1 MTKKVLKD
9 IIQEKIN
16 KNDIYKYVVNKKKWN
31 YSGVVKLAI
40 LFVFC
45 ISIAVISFNKNMFK
59 EKIHE
64 NAEHICI
71 NNVSEFGNKGTNVEL
86 VNIKETTNLYFSEDL
101 EKTYP
106 FMDRS
111 ANLYDNG
118 SEILKQYETDIYFTI
133 VENSDENP
141 FNKIHNLVYVYKKID
156 GSGKIVISFDK
167 NKKPIRDYFYE
178 TNSNKFSVIKN
189 KNIIIYQYEDNY
201 FTEFKDDDIYYDIE
215 SQNVSFE
222 DFKYILDIVIE

>member
-9 IIQEKIN
+9 IIDEKIN
-16 KNDIYKYVVNKKKWN
+16 KNDIYKYVVNKKKVN

-45 ISIAVISFNKNMFK
+45 ISIAVISINKNEFK

-64 NAEHICI
+64 NADRIYI
-71 NNVSEFGNKGTNVEL
+71 NNVSEFGNKDTNVWL

-101 EKTYP
+101 EKKYP

-118 SEILKQYETDIYFTI
+118 SEILKQYETDIYFAI
-133 VENSDENP
+133 VENDDENP

-222 DFKYILDIVIE
+222 DFKYILEMIIA